1 MKYKKIVFAG
11 DSITDADHLWEPGE
25 DGLGQG
31 YVHMISES
39 LKVAGTEMPELINSG
54 FNGYRA
60 EDLLRRW
67 NQVCLRKKPDLVTL
81 LVGVNEVGAAM
92 EGMVLSKEQFRKNY
106 QRLVTEVLDTGADM
120 ILMEP
125 FLFTWPAYLINWR
138 VYLESTILPV
148 VEETALKYHLPL
160 IRLDQ
165 PLRKLAEQYGTEQI
179 TIDGIHLTEKGNQ
192 YLADCWL
199 KICGYI

>member
-31 YVHMISES
+31 YVHMISEA
-39 LKVAGTEMPELINSG
+39 LKKRRHEMPELVNSG

-81 LVGVNEVGAAM
+81 LIGVNEVGAAM
-92 EGMVLSKEQFRKNY
+92 EGMAVSKEQFRKNY
-106 QRLVTEVLDTGADM
+106 ERLVTEVLDTGADM

-125 FLFTWPAYLINWR
+125 FLFVWPAYLINWR
-138 VYLESTILPV
+138 VYLEDTILPV
-148 VEETALKYHLPL
+148 VDEIAEKYDLPL
-160 IRLDQ
+160 IHLDR
-165 PLRKLAEQYGTEQI
+165 PLRELAEKYGVEQI
-179 TIDGIHLTEKGNQ
+179 TVDGIHLTERGNH
-192 YLADCWL
+192 YLADMWL
-199 KICGYI
+199 KQLQV